1 VPLDDRERA
10 ASSRIPTGIDGKTSV
25 TFSFSKAANHLTRP
39 SPDGLPFEATYEMNL
54 IVSLFGAGIH
64 SQSDVNL
71 ESIGKARGGF
81 LSTWFAKA
89 IKATRARQGYPL
101 SQYQKQSPR
110 PVTWMPTRTGCS
122 RRKVTSNIARS
133 HT

>member
-1 VPLDDRERA
+1 
-10 ASSRIPTGIDGKTSV
+10 
-25 TFSFSKAANHLTRP
+25 
-39 SPDGLPFEATYEMNL
+39 MNL

-101 SQYQKQSPR
+101 SQYQKQ
-110 PVTWMPTRTGCS
+110 VAEAGHLD
-122 RRKVTSNIARS
+122 AYS
-133 HT
+133 HWLFSKESHLEHRALTYVVHG